1 MLCSVFEPENAA
13 EDGQLDYG
21 VASLQYSSYLNR
33 KVLLQEY

>member
-1 MLCSVFEPENAA
+1 MLCSVFEPEAS